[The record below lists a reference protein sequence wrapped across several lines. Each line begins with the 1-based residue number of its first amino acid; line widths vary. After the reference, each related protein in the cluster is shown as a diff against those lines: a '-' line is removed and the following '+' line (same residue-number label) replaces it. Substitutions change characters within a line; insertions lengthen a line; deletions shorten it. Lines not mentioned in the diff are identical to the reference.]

1 MLDDSSIK
9 YPFAII
15 FLRCA
20 ITEYRASGAIEENC
34 KNNSRRK
41 HKKTHCFCIFNKYE

>member
-1 MLDDSSIK
+1 MLDDSSVK

-20 ITEYRASGAIEENC
+20 ITEYRAPGAIEETAKIIPEEN
-34 KNNSRRK
+34 
-41 HKKTHCFCIFNKYE
+41 I